1 MASNYIPSIFHN
13 RSNKKDTTSLLSKR
27 ATISSAKQLEELPPL
42 QRSNTTLSK
51 VKRFGSL
58 LVRNKKSEN
67 TRTRAD
73 SIFPPSIDT
82 TPCSN
87 YSLSTTS
94 THNVSTSSSSS
105 DEDEEHVVT
114 PTTTS
119 SSPSHIFELPSL
131 NHQPAVNGQQQQ
143 YHNSDIIPVE
153 PEIETNQDLAEKDV
167 ISETNTSSV
176 LIEEPET
183 IIPTVTIVDPET
195 LSGVSLVRYHLDLA
209 AKEVDEA
216 IDDELDFHRQQMLQN
231 IRTTPTFLF

>member
-1 MASNYIPSIFHN
+1 MASNYLPSIFHN

-27 ATISSAKQLEELPPL
+27 ATIPSTKQLEELPPL

-87 YSLSTTS
+87 YRLSTTS
-94 THNVSTSSSSS
+94 THNVSSASS
-105 DEDEEHVVT
+105 DDDEEHVVT

-119 SSPSHIFELPSL
+119 SLPSHMFELPSL
-131 NHQPAVNGQQQQ
+131 HRPAVNEQQ
-143 YHNSDIIPVE
+143 YHNIDIIPVT

-167 ISETNTSSV
+167 ILGTYTSSV
-176 LIEEPET
+176 LVEEPET

-195 LSGVSLVRYHLDLA
+195 LSGVLLVRYHLHLA

-216 IDDELDFHRQQMLQN
+216 IENDLDFHRQQMLQN
-231 IRTTPTFLF
+231 IRATPNFLF

>member
-1 MASNYIPSIFHN
+1 MASNYLPSIFHN

-27 ATISSAKQLEELPPL
+27 ATVSSAKQLEELPPL

-73 SIFPPSIDT
+73 NIFPPSIDT

-94 THNVSTSSSSS
+94 THNVSSSSASSS
-105 DEDEEHVVT
+105 DDDEEHVVT

-119 SSPSHIFELPSL
+119 SLPSHMFELPSL
-131 NHQPAVNGQQQQ
+131 NRPAVNEQQ
-143 YHNSDIIPVE
+143 YHNIDIIPVT
-153 PEIETNQDLAEKDV
+153 PEIETNQDLSEKDV
-167 ISETNTSSV
+167 ILETSTSIV
-176 LIEEPET
+176 LMEEPET

-195 LSGVSLVRYHLDLA
+195 LSGVSLVRYHLYLA

-216 IDDELDFHRQQMLQN
+216 IEDDLDFHRQQMLQN
-231 IRTTPTFLF
+231 IRATPIFLF